1 MRVLDDLSLT
11 GARVLVRVD
20 LNVPMRDG
28 RVSDGTRIDRAVP
41 TLSELADRGAKVIVL
56 SHFGR
61 PKGQA
66 VAAMSLQPLTAPLG
80 AALGRMVAFSDLDGA
95 ADAVAKMAGGE
106 VLLMENL
113 RFDPGE
119 EANDG
124 EFARRLAAL
133 GDLYVNDAFSC
144 AHRAHASTEA
154 LAHLLPSA
162 AGRAMQAE
170 LTALEAALTNPARP
184 VAALVGGAKV
194 SSKLAVLGHLLDKVD
209 QLIIGGG
216 MANTFLHAKG
226 VNVGASLCQ
235 KDLADTARRIMA
247 RAETAGCE
255 IVLPV
260 DVVLAR
266 EFKAGADSATVSVD
280 KVPDGMMILDVGPT
294 SVRNL
299 TDRLQGCRTLLWNGP
314 MGAFEIAPFDDGTVK
329 VAQAAAALTKAGKLV
344 SVAGGGDTVAALRHA
359 GAADGFTYVST
370 AGGAFLEWLEGKVL
384 PGIKA
389 LED

>member
-66 VAAMSLQPLTAPLG
+66 VAAMSLQPLTDPLG

-133 GDLYVNDAFSC
+133 G
-144 AHRAHASTEA
+144 
-154 LAHLLPSA
+154 P
-162 AGRAMQAE
+162 
-170 LTALEAALTNPARP
+170 
-184 VAALVGGAKV
+184 
-194 SSKLAVLGHLLDKVD
+194 
-209 QLIIGGG
+209 
-216 MANTFLHAKG
+216 
-226 VNVGASLCQ
+226 
-235 KDLADTARRIMA
+235 
-247 RAETAGCE
+247 
-255 IVLPV
+255 
-260 DVVLAR
+260 
-266 EFKAGADSATVSVD
+266 
-280 KVPDGMMILDVGPT
+280 
-294 SVRNL
+294 
-299 TDRLQGCRTLLWNGP
+299 
-314 MGAFEIAPFDDGTVK
+314 
-329 VAQAAAALTKAGKLV
+329 
-344 SVAGGGDTVAALRHA
+344 
-359 GAADGFTYVST
+359 
-370 AGGAFLEWLEGKVL
+370 
-384 PGIKA
+384 
-389 LED
+389 